1 MEYNIEGGTSIN
13 HIASENIFLEAGKS
27 TTATVNGA
35 FKEGVEGTR
44 YMTLPYILNDSGL
57 SPLSDERVYVTIGK
71 AISAI
76 DEIADETA
84 ADRTLVTYDRQSA
97 AMAVKAPAAI
107 SAVEVYTIDG
117 RRGGAEVTLDGD
129 FASINLNAM
138 PFGAVIVKVTLANG
152 EVIVEKV
159 MR

>member
-1 MEYNIEGGTSIN
+1 MTYPYLLN
-13 HIASENIFLEAGKS
+13 
-27 TTATVNGA
+27 NGQ
-35 FKEGVEGTR
+35 F
-44 YMTLPYILNDSGL
+44 NQL
-57 SPLSDERVYVTIGK
+57 SNTPVYVTIGK

-84 ADRTLVTYDRQSA
+84 ADRPLVTYDRQSA

-117 RRGGAEVTLDGD
+117 RRGAAEVTLDGD

-138 PFGAVIVKVTLANG
+138 PLGAVIVKVTLANG